1 MSREENRCASGAT
14 PLNTRKSCRGNLG
27 INQQPLFSLLNTH
40 RNRRLILTASS
51 WRPCSFWGPARSL
64 FLLQCP
70 VFLLYVPTSPCFS
83 PCFFAFD
90 PEESIGSQFEK
101 LKLINC
107 LFEGVERDKRAGMPG
122 LTDPK
127 PPRCL
132 HRLKDERA
140 TPPSWGWEPLLWG
153 SLSPWGRDFTKIRAC
168 FDWKGIFFSPED
180 LYT

>member
-1 MSREENRCASGAT
+1 MCEWSHALKHKEVLQGESRHKSTASF
-14 PLNTRKSCRGNLG
+14 
-27 INQQPLFSLLNTH
+27 FSLKYSQKSKTH
-40 RNRRLILTASS
+40 PNYFFLTSL
-51 WRPCSFWGPARSL
+51 FFLGPARSL

-140 TPPSWGWEPLLWG
+140 TPPSWGWEPQLWG